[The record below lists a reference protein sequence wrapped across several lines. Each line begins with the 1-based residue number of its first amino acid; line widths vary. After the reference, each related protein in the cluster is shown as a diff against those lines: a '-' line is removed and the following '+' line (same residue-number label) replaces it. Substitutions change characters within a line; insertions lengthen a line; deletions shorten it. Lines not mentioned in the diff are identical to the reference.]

1 MELYHEIRTDAYVII
16 LAGSIDESNAAELN
30 QALHKAIKSQ
40 REKVVVDC
48 HKLTYIST
56 AGIGIFLSNLP
67 HLREKGI
74 QLVFEGLDG
83 KTRKVFQLLGL
94 DALLSFS
101 DTSFA
106 I

>member
-1 MELYHEIRTDAYVII
+1 MELYHEIRTDAYVVI

-40 REKVVVDC
+40 RDKIIVDC
-48 HKLTYIST
+48 HKLAYIST

-67 HLREKGI
+67 HTREKGI
-74 QLVFEGLDG
+74 QLIFEGLDA
-83 KTRKVFQLLGL
+83 KTRKVFHLLGL
-94 DALLSFS
+94 DALLSLS

-106 I
+106 V

>member
-30 QALHKAIKSQ
+30 QSMHKALKSQ
-40 REKVVVDC
+40 RDKIIVDC
-48 HKLTYIST
+48 HKLAYIST

-67 HLREKGI
+67 HIRQKGI
-74 QLVFEGLDG
+74 QLTFEGMDA
-83 KTRKVFQLLGL
+83 KTRKVFHLLGL

-106 I
+106 V